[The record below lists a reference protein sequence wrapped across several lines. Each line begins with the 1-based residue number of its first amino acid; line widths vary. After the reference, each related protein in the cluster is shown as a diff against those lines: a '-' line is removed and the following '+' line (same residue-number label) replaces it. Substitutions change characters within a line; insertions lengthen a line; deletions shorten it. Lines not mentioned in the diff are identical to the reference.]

1 MLHNINCENI
11 ENLNTV
17 LDDNKTLVLSNGEKI
32 KMSPNLRII
41 LIENNEGEYLPPAIV
56 SRCGI

>member
-1 MLHNINCENI
+1 MLHNINCENL

-17 LDDNKTLVLSNGEKI
+17 LDDNKTLLLCNGEKI

-41 LIENNEGEYLPPAIV
+41 LIDNNGCEFLSPANV
-56 SRCGI
+56 SRCGV

>member
-1 MLHNINCENI
+1 MLHNINCIWI

-41 LIENNEGEYLPPAIV
+41 LIENNECENLSPANV
-56 SRCGI
+56 SRCGN